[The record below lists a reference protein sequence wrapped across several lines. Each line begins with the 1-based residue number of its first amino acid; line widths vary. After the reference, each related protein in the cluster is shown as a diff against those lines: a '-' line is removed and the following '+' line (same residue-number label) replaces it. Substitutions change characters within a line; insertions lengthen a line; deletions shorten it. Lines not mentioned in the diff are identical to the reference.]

1 MVRLAMLR
9 RPSTLLLLLGLCAP
23 AGACSDSSE
32 PGNSE
37 PGTSSGG
44 TVATPATAGSTSM
57 ASASAGS
64 GSGGAASMGFS
75 PSDDSVHPSA
85 GCGGPAMPPTGPQTL
100 TSGGQEGNYVIS
112 VPRGYDPNTPATV
125 GFVFHG
131 AGNNEVACFGG
142 GNCAGVQMSMVDKA
156 ILVYP
161 RAFGASLSWTN
172 EAREQNVVWFD
183 DLLSHVKANYC
194 VDEHKVFVMGTSSGA
209 HFSNILGC
217 RRSDVLRAIA
227 PGAGERL
234 ETTGCEETRF
244 AALVI
249 HGIDDGSTGSGVPF
263 AKGEQARDFYAQRNN
278 CSSETVPPI
287 AQIHAEVRML
297 RDAAITAT
305 PRGSTAGIFRCAD
318 YQGCDPGLPV
328 RWCEHG
334 EDGYDGTTHG
344 YPLEGGPTT
353 WDFVNAL

>member
-1 MVRLAMLR
+1 MLR
-9 RPSTLLLLLGLCAP
+9 RPSTTLVLLGLCAH
-23 AGACSDSSE
+23 AAACSDSSE
-32 PGNSE
+32 PSITNTPASAV
-37 PGTSSGG
+37 G
-44 TVATPATAGSTSM
+44 TVPATG
-57 ASASAGS
+57 SAGS
-64 GSGGAASMGFS
+64 GSGGSENSAPTGFS
-75 PSDDSVHPSA
+75 PSDESAHPSA
-85 GCGGPAMPPTGPQTL
+85 GCGGPAMPLTGPGTL
-100 TSGGQEGNYVIS
+100 TSGGKEGNFVLS

-131 AGNNEVACFGG
+131 ANNTEVSCFGG

-161 RAFGASLSWTN
+161 RSFGTSWTN
-172 EAREQNVVWFD
+172 ETREQNVTWFD
-183 DLLSHVKANYC
+183 DLLSYVKANYC

-234 ETTGCEETRF
+234 ETTGCENTRF

-249 HGIDDGSTGSGVPF
+249 HGIDDGTVAGQGVPF
-263 AKGEQARDFYAQRNN
+263 AKGVEARDFYAKQNN
-278 CSSETVPPI
+278 CSTETVPPI
-287 AQIHAEVRML
+287 DQIHAEVRML
-297 RDAAITAT
+297 RDAAITAS

-318 YQGCDPGLPV
+318 YQGCDQGLPV

-334 EDGYDGTTHG
+334 EDGYDSTTHG

-353 WDFVNAL
+353 WDFVSAL

>member
-1 MVRLAMLR
+1 ML
-9 RPSTLLLLLGLCAP
+9 
-23 AGACSDSSE
+23 
-32 PGNSE
+32 PG
-37 PGTSSGG
+37 
-44 TVATPATAGSTSM
+44 
-57 ASASAGS
+57 SAGS
-64 GSGGAASMGFS
+64 GSGGEASASSGFS
-75 PSDDSVHPSA
+75 PDDRSVHPSA
-85 GCGGPAMPPTGPQTL
+85 GCSNPAPGATGAQTL
-100 TSGGQEGNYVIS
+100 TSGGQEGHYVIS
-112 VPRGYDPNTPATV
+112 FPPGYDPNAPATV

-131 AGNNEVACFGG
+131 ANNTEVSCFGG
-142 GNCAGVQMSMVDKA
+142 GNCAGVQMSMQDKA

-161 RAFGASLSWTN
+161 KSFGSSWTDGT
-172 EAREQNVVWFD
+172 RDQNVAWFD
-183 DLLSHVKANYC
+183 DLLSYVKTNFC

-234 ETTGCEETRF
+234 ETSGCEDTRF

-263 AKGEQARDFYAQRNN
+263 AKGEEARDFYAQRNN

-297 RDAAITAT
+297 RDAAISAT

-334 EDGYDGTTHG
+334 EDGYDTTTHG
-344 YPLEGGPTT
+344 YPVEGGPTT
-353 WDFVNAL
+353 WDFVSAL

>member
-1 MVRLAMLR
+1 MLR
-9 RPSTLLLLLGLCAP
+9 RPSTTLLLLGLCVP
-23 AGACSDSSE
+23 AAACSDSS
-32 PGNSE
+32 SD
-37 PGTSSGG
+37 PGTTTAPAELGAAGSAS
-44 TVATPATAGSTSM
+44 TPAG
-57 ASASAGS
+57 SAGS
-64 GSGGAASMGFS
+64 GAGGTQGVVATGFS
-75 PSDDSVHPSA
+75 PSDESAHPSA
-85 GCGGPAMPPTGPQTL
+85 GCGGPAMPASGSQTL
-100 TSGGQEGNYVIS
+100 TSGGQEGNYFIN
-112 VPRGYDPNTPATV
+112 VPHGYDPNTPATV

-131 AGNNEVACFGG
+131 AGNDEVACFGG
-142 GNCAGVQMSMVDKA
+142 GNCPGVQMSMADKA

-161 RAFGASLSWTN
+161 RAFGAAKSWTD
-172 EAREQNVVWFD
+172 ASRDQNVAWFD
-183 DLLSHVKANYC
+183 DLLSYVKANYC

-234 ETTGCEETRF
+234 ETTGCESSRF

-249 HGIDDGSTGSGVPF
+249 HGIDDGTVAGKGVPF
-263 AKGEQARDFYAQRNN
+263 AKGEEARDFYAQQNH
-278 CSSETVPPI
+278 CSTETVPPI

-297 RDAAITAT
+297 RDAAINAT

-318 YQGCDPGLPV
+318 YQGCDQGLPV

-334 EDGYDGTTHG
+334 EDGFDGTTHG

-353 WDFVNAL
+353 WDFVSAL

>member
-1 MVRLAMLR
+1 MSSVI
-9 RPSTLLLLLGLCAP
+9 SAP
-23 AGACSDSSE
+23 G
-32 PGNSE
+32 
-37 PGTSSGG
+37 
-44 TVATPATAGSTSM
+44 
-57 ASASAGS
+57 
-64 GSGGAASMGFS
+64 GFS
-75 PSDDSVHPSA
+75 PADRSVHRST
-85 GCGGPAMPPTGPQTL
+85 GCGSGETPVTGPQTL
-100 TSGGQEGNYVIS
+100 TTGGQEGNYVIS
-112 VPRGYDPNTPATV
+112 LPHGYDPNTPATV

-131 AGNNEVACFGG
+131 ANNTEVSCFGG

-161 RAFGASLSWTN
+161 RSFGTSWTN
-172 EAREQNVVWFD
+172 ETREQNVAWFD

-234 ETTGCEETRF
+234 ETTGCETTRF

-249 HGIDDGSTGSGVPF
+249 HGIDDGTVAGQGVPF
-263 AKGEQARDFYAQRNN
+263 VKGEEARDFYAKQNN
-278 CSSETVPPI
+278 CSTETVPPI

-297 RDAAITAT
+297 RDAAINAT

-318 YQGCDPGLPV
+318 YQGCDDGLPV

-334 EDGYDGTTHG
+334 EDGYDTTTHG
-344 YPLEGGPTT
+344 YPLEGGSTT
-353 WDFVNAL
+353 WDFVSAL

>member
-1 MVRLAMLR
+1 MLR

-23 AGACSDSSE
+23 AAACSDSGSE
-32 PGNSE
+32 PAA
-37 PGTSSGG
+37 TSDG
-44 TVATPATAGSTSM
+44 ALAAAGS
-57 ASASAGS
+57 ASVPSGAAGS
-64 GSGGAASMGFS
+64 GAGGSESSASTGFS
-75 PSDDSVHPSA
+75 PSDRSAHPSA
-85 GCGGPAMPPTGPQTL
+85 GCSNPAMGATGARTL
-100 TSGGQEGNYVIS
+100 TSGGQEGHYVIS
-112 VPRGYDPNTPATV
+112 FPPGYDPQLPATV

-131 AGNNEVACFGG
+131 ANNSDVSCFGG
-142 GNCAGVQMSMVDKA
+142 SNCPNVQASLQDKA

-161 RAFGASLSWTN
+161 KSFGSSWTD
-172 EAREQNVVWFD
+172 ATRDQNVAWFD
-183 DLLSHVKANYC
+183 DLLSYVKANYC

-234 ETTGCEETRF
+234 ETSGCEDTRF

-249 HGIDDGSTGSGVPF
+249 HGIDDGSTGTGVPF
-263 AKGEQARDFYAQRNN
+263 AKGEEARDFYAQRNN

-287 AQIHAEVRML
+287 AQIHEEVRML
-297 RDAAITAT
+297 RDAAISAT
-305 PRGSTAGIFRCAD
+305 PRASTAGIFRCAD

-334 EDGYDGTTHG
+334 EDGYDATTHG
-344 YPLEGGPTT
+344 YPVEGGLTT
-353 WDFVNAL
+353 WDFVSAL

>member
-1 MVRLAMLR
+1 
-9 RPSTLLLLLGLCAP
+9 
-23 AGACSDSSE
+23 
-32 PGNSE
+32 
-37 PGTSSGG
+37 
-44 TVATPATAGSTSM
+44 
-57 ASASAGS
+57 
-64 GSGGAASMGFS
+64 
-75 PSDDSVHPSA
+75 
-85 GCGGPAMPPTGPQTL
+85 
-100 TSGGQEGNYVIS
+100 VIS
-112 VPRGYDPNTPATV
+112 VPRSYDPNTPATV

-131 AGNNEVACFGG
+131 ANNTEVSCFGG

-161 RAFGASLSWTN
+161 RSFGSSWTN
-172 EAREQNVVWFD
+172 ETREQNVTWFD
-183 DLLSHVKANYC
+183 DLLSYVKANYC

-234 ETTGCEETRF
+234 ETTGCEATRF

-249 HGIDDGSTGSGVPF
+249 HGIDDGTVAGQGVPF
-263 AKGEQARDFYAQRNN
+263 AKGEEARDFYAQRNN
-278 CSSETVPPI
+278 CSTETVPPI

-318 YQGCDPGLPV
+318 YQGCDQGLPV

-334 EDGYDGTTHG
+334 EDGYDNTTHG
-344 YPLEGGPTT
+344 YPLEGGATT